1 MVPTLAR
8 LTLALVAVTTASA
21 AQAEKS
27 AGDASRGKIV
37 FARCAACH
45 DAVAGV
51 NRIGPTLKGV
61 FGRRVGSL
69 QGFAYSSALKT
80 KAPLWNDTTLDAY
93 LAAPMKFVPGTKMAF
108 SGLPIPG
115 QRADLMRISKQPAE

>member
-1 MVPTLAR
+1 MVPTIEI
-8 LTLALVAVTTASA
+8 LTLVLVAVTTTSA
-21 AQAEKS
+21 AQAEKP
-27 AGDASRGKIV
+27 AGDVSRGKIL

-61 FGRRVGSL
+61 FGRRAGSL
-69 QGFAYSSALKT
+69 QVFAYSSALKT

-108 SGLPIPG
+108 SGLPVAG
-115 QRADLMRISKQPAE
+115 QRADLIAYLKTTR

>member
-1 MVPTLAR
+1 MVPTIAR
-8 LTLALVAVTTASA
+8 FTLALVAVTTASA
-21 AQAEKS
+21 AQAEKP
-27 AGDASRGKIV
+27 AGDVSRGKIV
-37 FARCAACH
+37 FTRCAACH

-61 FGRRVGSL
+61 FGRRAGSL

-108 SGLPIPG
+108 SGLPVAD
-115 QRADLMRISKQPAE
+115 QRADLIAYLKTTR